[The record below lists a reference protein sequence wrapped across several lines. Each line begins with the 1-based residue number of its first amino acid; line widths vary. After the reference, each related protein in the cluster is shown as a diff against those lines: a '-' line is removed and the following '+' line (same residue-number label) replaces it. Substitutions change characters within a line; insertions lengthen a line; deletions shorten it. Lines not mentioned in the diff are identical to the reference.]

1 VDQIER
7 KLAAILVADVAEFS
21 RLAGADEEAT
31 IGRLRTLWSELFDP
45 AVAVHRGR
53 VVKRLGDGALVE
65 FRSVVDAVR
74 CALAVQDAI
83 AARDAGP
90 IRLRIG
96 IHLGDI
102 VQESDGD
109 IMGDGV
115 NIAARLEPL
124 AESGGIV
131 LSEDV
136 YHHVLSKVDATFVD
150 LGEKV
155 LKNIAR
161 PMRIYT
167 IARAAPARVAWLP
180 TQASRLSL
188 VVLPFVNLSGN
199 SDEDYFADGIT
210 QDITGDL
217 SRIPDSFV
225 IARNTAFTYRT
236 KSVDAKQVG
245 RELGVRY
252 VVEGSV
258 RRVGNRVRA
267 NVQLN
272 DAEGGGVLFAERF
285 DCDRADLI
293 ELQDEVT
300 ARIAGTIGAQLIEA
314 ESRRSLKERPTDPDA
329 VDLTM
334 RGWSVLHRP
343 PSKETL
349 VEARAL
355 FEQAIALDTNAAE
368 AVIGL
373 AYSYARA
380 MGSGFSALSKD
391 DLDKAAALVARALAI
406 APHRAVAH
414 WVQGVILRRPGKIDE
429 AAAAFERAIALDRNL
444 APAYGSLGDI
454 MVWRNR
460 QTDAIEIL
468 ERAIR
473 LSPRDPLLA
482 NWQFYMGTAYWHW
495 GNLDEA
501 TGWYLRARESN
512 PELYFVLWSL
522 AACYEMHGKFDMAR
536 SELAKAQA
544 AMPWVKSVAQLRAY
558 MPTADPKMLARDE
571 EWFASLRR
579 IGLPEK

>member
-1 VDQIER
+1 LEPIER

-21 RLAGADEEAT
+21 RLAGVDEEAT
-31 IGRLRTLWSELFDP
+31 IGRLRALWSELFDP
-45 AVAVHRGR
+45 AVAAHRGR

-161 PMRIYT
+161 PMRVYA
-167 IARAAPARVAWLP
+167 IARATPARVAWLP

-293 ELQDEVT
+293 
-300 ARIAGTIGAQLIEA
+300 
-314 ESRRSLKERPTDPDA
+314 
-329 VDLTM
+329 
-334 RGWSVLHRP
+334 
-343 PSKETL
+343 
-349 VEARAL
+349 
-355 FEQAIALDTNAAE
+355 
-368 AVIGL
+368 
-373 AYSYARA
+373 
-380 MGSGFSALSKD
+380 
-391 DLDKAAALVARALAI
+391 
-406 APHRAVAH
+406 
-414 WVQGVILRRPGKIDE
+414 
-429 AAAAFERAIALDRNL
+429 
-444 APAYGSLGDI
+444 
-454 MVWRNR
+454 
-460 QTDAIEIL
+460 
-468 ERAIR
+468 
-473 LSPRDPLLA
+473 
-482 NWQFYMGTAYWHW
+482 
-495 GNLDEA
+495 
-501 TGWYLRARESN
+501 
-512 PELYFVLWSL
+512 
-522 AACYEMHGKFDMAR
+522 
-536 SELAKAQA
+536 
-544 AMPWVKSVAQLRAY
+544 
-558 MPTADPKMLARDE
+558 
-571 EWFASLRR
+571 
-579 IGLPEK
+579 